1 MRRPLQ
7 PRRVRPPLLVV
18 RVSRSSALAFELVPR
33 SWSHAARQVWD
44 VITIQSP
51 VFAFQ
56 GAEDLAVAA
65 ISTSPFFAVLPPEV
79 RIEVLVIAF
88 CGLRLAHGAAGAKA
102 EASDSD
108 AQVEKSLF
116 VRLDQFASERLRLER
131 FTVAIPESL
140 LVPPENGMDVWHAL
154 VWRSLKSE
162 GRDEPIDEA
171 EHKNKHTFTRK
182 VQMNQTDENGPVIS
196 SNGNV
201 TMPNPPAAYDKG
213 KPVPDRGYCIVEGL
227 VNWLARDTASVN
239 SGL

>member
-1 MRRPLQ
+1 
-7 PRRVRPPLLVV
+7 
-18 RVSRSSALAFELVPR
+18 
-33 SWSHAARQVWD
+33 
-44 VITIQSP
+44 
-51 VFAFQ
+51 
-56 GAEDLAVAA
+56 
-65 ISTSPFFAVLPPEV
+65 
-79 RIEVLVIAF
+79 
-88 CGLRLAHGAAGAKA
+88 
-102 EASDSD
+102 
-108 AQVEKSLF
+108 
-116 VRLDQFASERLRLER
+116 
-131 FTVAIPESL
+131 
-140 LVPPENGMDVWHAL
+140 MDVWHAL